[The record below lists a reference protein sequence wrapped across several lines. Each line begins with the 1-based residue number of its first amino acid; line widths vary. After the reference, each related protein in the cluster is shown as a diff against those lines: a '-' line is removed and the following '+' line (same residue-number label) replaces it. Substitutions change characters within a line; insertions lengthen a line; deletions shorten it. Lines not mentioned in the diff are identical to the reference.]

1 MPENPAIAAPADRR
15 TSTFGSRSTGREVD
29 EKVVAW
35 LLGII
40 IESGGDADGV
50 LRWAGAGVSAR
61 SFLTNDIR
69 SASHEILSR
78 ISASAAVAVGNLDA
92 DRVGRERFRGG
103 DWQLLFHCL
112 ISARSLREA
121 IERASDFTRALSG
134 RLGVFNLHTAGDL
147 AEIRWGP
154 ASDVSSPIALAGA
167 LFGIINLHGLLSWL
181 IWKRIPTLEVLVSH
195 DPALLQAIDPALLPF
210 SVRAAD
216 RIALIF
222 PASYLDYPV
231 VSTRDDLALNPTMS
245 FMVEVVSDP
254 KWEGLVE
261 RARKVMFESLKYGAH
276 LPTLPEL
283 AERLEAKPELFRR
296 RLREAGGSY
305 NQLKQSCR
313 RELSL
318 DLLHRTTLSVE
329 AISDRLGF
337 CDSDAFRRAF
347 HEWMGMSPS
356 TYRKDIRRS
365 D

>member
-1 MPENPAIAAPADRR
+1 
-15 TSTFGSRSTGREVD
+15 
-29 EKVVAW
+29 
-35 LLGII
+35 
-40 IESGGDADGV
+40 
-50 LRWAGAGVSAR
+50 
-61 SFLTNDIR
+61 
-69 SASHEILSR
+69 
-78 ISASAAVAVGNLDA
+78 
-92 DRVGRERFRGG
+92 
-103 DWQLLFHCL
+103 
-112 ISARSLREA
+112 
-121 IERASDFTRALSG
+121 
-134 RLGVFNLHTAGDL
+134 
-147 AEIRWGP
+147 
-154 ASDVSSPIALAGA
+154 
-167 LFGIINLHGLLSWL
+167 
-181 IWKRIPTLEVLVSH
+181 
-195 DPALLQAIDPALLPF
+195 
-210 SVRAAD
+210 
-216 RIALIF
+216 
-222 PASYLDYPV
+222 
-231 VSTRDDLALNPTMS
+231 MS